1 MNSYQNVLQSSLV
14 AHQTAVNAVESSF
27 EVGNAIKEKIA
38 LGVIPIAHVA
48 LQTGID
54 RGIQAVSRQVAQRTG
69 DTVAEVS
76 EDFNNGGVAQ
86 VGRGILRRGATRIYN
101 AFTQE
106 TNMDDPLVSETNIDE
121 PIGQGFQDL
130 DEENFIPSREAASD
144 DVGDIEEMFANI
156 RNQQTMEMAGLNED
170 EEAESEIQPADQD
183 DDEYFDTN
191 ENTPLLDEDEET
203 PNQTVEPEQ
212 LAGENLGDEEGE
224 GLLVAGGTGEEVAE
238 VGLLSDPVTA
248 VVGVSL
254 GIATILASV
263 LIGNSH
269 PNQPAVIN
277 PSFQQGA

>member
-14 AHQTAVNAVESSF
+14 AHQTAVAAVESSF

-69 DTVAEVS
+69 DTVGEVT
-76 EDFNNGGVAQ
+76 EDFNNGGIAQ
-86 VGRGILRRGATRIYN
+86 VGRGILRRGGTRILN

-121 PIGQGFQDL
+121 PIGAGFEDL
-130 DEENFIPSREAASD
+130 DEENFIPSTQAAD
-144 DVGDIEEMFANI
+144 DGVGDIEEMFANI

-170 EEAESEIQPADQD
+170 EEAEIQPADQE

-191 ENTPLLDEDEET
+191 EDTPLLNENQET

-212 LAGENLGDEEGE
+212 LATENLGDEEGE

-248 VVGVSL
+248 VVGVTL

-263 LIGNSH
+263 LIGNDH
-269 PNQPAVIN
+269 PSQPQVIN
-277 PSFQQGA
+277 PSYQQGA

>member
-14 AHQTAVNAVESSF
+14 AHQTAVAAVESSF

-69 DTVAEVS
+69 DTVGEVS
-76 EDFNNGGVAQ
+76 EDFNNGGIAQ
-86 VGRGILRRGATRIYN
+86 VGRGILRRGGTRILN

-121 PIGQGFQDL
+121 PIGAGFEDL
-130 DEENFIPSREAASD
+130 DEENFIPSTQAAD
-144 DVGDIEEMFANI
+144 DGVGDIEEMFANI

-170 EEAESEIQPADQD
+170 EEAEIQPADQE

-191 ENTPLLDEDEET
+191 EDTPLLNENQET

-212 LAGENLGDEEGE
+212 LATENLGDEEGE

-248 VVGVSL
+248 VVGVTL

-263 LIGNSH
+263 LIGNDH
-269 PNQPAVIN
+269 PSQPQVIN
-277 PSFQQGA
+277 PSYQQGA

>member
-14 AHQTAVNAVESSF
+14 AHQTAVAAVESSF

-69 DTVAEVS
+69 DTVGEVS
-76 EDFNNGGVAQ
+76 EDFNNGGIAQ
-86 VGRGILRRGATRIYN
+86 VGRGILRRGGTRILN

-121 PIGQGFQDL
+121 PIGAGFEDL
-130 DEENFIPSREAASD
+130 DEENFIPSTQAAD
-144 DVGDIEEMFANI
+144 DGVGDIEEMFANI

-170 EEAESEIQPADQD
+170 EEAEIQPADQE

-191 ENTPLLDEDEET
+191 EDTPLLNENQET

-212 LAGENLGDEEGE
+212 LATENLGDEEGE

-248 VVGVSL
+248 VAGVTL

-263 LIGNSH
+263 LIGNDH
-269 PNQPAVIN
+269 PSQPQVIN
-277 PSFQQGA
+277 PSYQQGA

>member
-14 AHQTAVNAVESSF
+14 AHQTAVAAVDASF

-54 RGIQAVSRQVAQRTG
+54 RGIQALSRQVAQRTG
-69 DTVAEVS
+69 DTVAEVT
-76 EDFNNGGVAQ
+76 EDFNNGGVGQ
-86 VGRGILRRGATRIYN
+86 VGRGILRRGATRILN

-106 TNMDDPLVSETNIDE
+106 TNMDDPLVAETNIDE
-121 PIGQGFQDL
+121 PIGAGFEDL
-130 DEENFIPSREAASD
+130 DEENFIPSTQAAD
-144 DVGDIEEMFANI
+144 DGVGDIEEMFAGI
-156 RNQQTMEMAGLNED
+156 RNQQTMEMAGLND
-170 EEAESEIQPADQD
+170 EEEEAEIQPADQE

-191 ENTPLLDEDEET
+191 EDTPLLDEDEET
-203 PNQTVEPEQ
+203 PNQTVQPEQ
-212 LAGENLGDEEGE
+212 IATENLGDEEGE

-238 VGLLSDPVTA
+238 VGLLSDPLTA

-263 LIGNSH
+263 LIGNDH
-269 PNQPAVIN
+269 PSQPQIIN

>member
-14 AHQTAVNAVESSF
+14 AHQTAVAAVESSF

-69 DTVAEVS
+69 DTVGEVT
-76 EDFNNGGVAQ
+76 EDFNNGGIAQ
-86 VGRGILRRGATRIYN
+86 VGRGILRRGGTRILN

-121 PIGQGFQDL
+121 PIGAGFEDL
-130 DEENFIPSREAASD
+130 DEENFIPSTQAADD

-170 EEAESEIQPADQD
+170 EEAEIQPADQE
-183 DDEYFDTN
+183 DDEYFDTS
-191 ENTPLLDEDEET
+191 EDTPLLNENQET

-212 LAGENLGDEEGE
+212 LATENLGDEEGE